1 MQKSLFSL
9 AVISSALAL
18 SACSSISPR
27 GAEAPAEYDYALSCK
42 LKIDDPKK
50 CEAQIRAMCDDPSKA
65 VIRKSRHVDPKDD
78 SVIYAYQAACNS

>member
-9 AVISSALAL
+9 AVISSVLAL

-42 LKIDDPKK
+42 LKEDDPRK
-50 CEAQIRAMCDDPSKA
+50 CEAQVKA
-65 VIRKSRHVDPKDD
+65 LCPAPEKAQLHKRRVVDPKDNA
-78 SVIYAYQAACNS
+78 VVYVYQAKCD

>member
-42 LKIDDPKK
+42 LKEDDPKK
-50 CEAQIRAMCDDPSKA
+50 CEAQIRALCEDPSKA
-65 VIRKSRHVDPKDD
+65 VVRKSRHVDPKDH
-78 SVIYAYQAACNS
+78 SVVYGYQAASNG

>member
-42 LKIDDPKK
+42 LKEDDPKK
-50 CEAQIRAMCDDPSKA
+50 CEAQIRALCEDPSKA
-65 VIRKSRHVDPKDD
+65 VVRKSRQVDPKDN
-78 SVIYAYQAACNS
+78 SVVYGYQTACNG